1 MTIDPG
7 SGREGGSFPT
17 EGSPSAPEP
26 LTASGPVSP
35 GGGLGVAIPAAGTG
49 VRMGGAR
56 KAFLTLAGEPILLR
70 ALRPFLAHPR
80 VISIAIALSPEDV
93 RSPPSWLE
101 ALDDRV
107 RLVAGGATRL
117 HSVRAALAALRPGI
131 EVILVHDAARPLVTR
146 EIIDRCVQAA
156 EEGEGAVAGW
166 PAVDTMKEVDA
177 LGRVLSTPDRDTLWR
192 AQTPQAFPRVP
203 LMEAYRRA
211 VEEGVPATD
220 DSALFS
226 RYGGRVRMVKG
237 AAWNLKV
244 THPEDVEV
252 AELFLRRQEEGRHDR

>member
-1 MTIDPG
+1 MTIDPDSGPERG
-7 SGREGGSFPT
+7 SV
-17 EGSPSAPEP
+17 SAPERSS
-26 LTASGPVSP
+26 ASAPGPIS
-35 GGGLGVAIPAAGTG
+35 GGGDLGVAIPAAGTG
-49 VRMGGAR
+49 TRMGGAR
-56 KAFLTLAGEPILLR
+56 KAFLTLGGEPILLR

-93 RSPPSWLE
+93 GSPPSWLQG
-101 ALDDRV
+101 LDDRV
-107 RLVAGGATRL
+107 RLVPGGATRL
-117 HSVRAALAALRPGI
+117 HSVRAALAALRPGV

-156 EEGEGAVAGW
+156 EEGEGGVAGW
-166 PAVDTMKEVDA
+166 PAVDTMKEVDG
-177 LGRVLSTPDRDTLWR
+177 LGRVLSTPDRDVLWQ
-192 AQTPQAFPRVP
+192 AQTPQAFPRIP
-203 LMEAYRRA
+203 LLEAYRRA

-237 AAWNLKV
+237 APWNLKV

-252 AELFLRRQEEGRHDR
+252 AELFLRRQEEQLRDR